1 MQKKGIIFLAILV
14 ILSFGCAKNVIIK
27 KGPVLLN
34 QTFKEGLVLKY
45 KITEMMTN
53 TMVIQGNTQDQNMTM
68 GFDISNEVE
77 KVKNDTVFLE
87 TTIDKAEGT
96 IRIQGAM
103 KSIPDIDKLNGK
115 SFSVTLLKNG
125 EILNI
130 EGDKELESQDTGS
143 GIESYIRSLY
153 GFLPDKQVNIE
164 NTWEKDFQE
173 EGQSIHST
181 YTLTGFQQDK
191 EGKEIAVISTKSE
204 ISVDK
209 SIDQK
214 GMKIK
219 TEMSGTTKGKI
230 LFSLEDGFVSS
241 AKIHAALEGKSYIE
255 GSPMGNMEVPTY
267 INQDVEIKRIR

>member
-1 MQKKGIIFLAILV
+1 MLRKHIVFLATLFIV
-14 ILSFGCAKNVIIK
+14 FGCAKNVIIK

-34 QTFKEGLVLKY
+34 QTFKEGTIVKY
-45 KITEMMTN
+45 KITETMTN
-53 TMVIQGNTQDQNMTM
+53 TMVIQGNTQDQNITM

-77 KVKNDTVFLE
+77 KVKDDTVFLK

-96 IRIQGAM
+96 IRVQGAM
-103 KSIPDIDKLNGK
+103 KSIPDMDKLNGK

-125 EILNI
+125 KILNV

-143 GIESYIRSLY
+143 EIESYIRTLY
-153 GFLPDKQVNIE
+153 CFLPDKQVNID

-191 EGKEIAVISTKSE
+191 EGKEIAVITTKSE

-230 LFSLEDGFVSS
+230 ICSLEDGFVSS
-241 AKIHAALEGKSYIE
+241 AKIHAALEGKSKIE

-267 INQDVEIKRIR
+267 VNQDVEIKRIK

>member
-1 MQKKGIIFLAILV
+1 MKKKGIVFLAILIV
-14 ILSFGCAKNVIIK
+14 LSFGCAKNVIIK
-27 KGPVLLN
+27 KGPVLFN
-34 QTFKEGLVLKY
+34 QIFKEGAILKY

-53 TMVIQGNTQDQNMTM
+53 TMVIQGNTQDQNMNM
-68 GFDISNEVE
+68 DFDISNEVE
-77 KVKNDTVFLE
+77 RVKNDTVFLK

-125 EILNI
+125 KILNI

-143 GIESYIRSLY
+143 EIESYIRTLY
-153 GFLPDKQVNIE
+153 GFLPDKQVNIG
-164 NTWEKDFQE
+164 NTWERDYKE
-173 EGQSIHST
+173 EGQSTHTI
-181 YTLTGFQQDK
+181 YTLTEFKQDK
-191 EGKEIAVISTKSE
+191 EEKEIAVITTKSE

-209 SIDQK
+209 SIDQR

-230 LFSLEDGFVSS
+230 LFSIEDGFVSS
-241 AKIHAALEGKSYIE
+241 AKIHTALEGKSYIE

-267 INQDVEIKRIR
+267 VNQDVEIKKIR